1 MAHTVLELLKA
12 LPRTNCGECGHPTCM
27 AFATQVIKE
36 GADLGRCPH
45 LPAAAQEL
53 AEAISRQQ
61 EKGEGR
67 RRESLA
73 ISLEVM
79 QAKMATLDFRDLA
92 GGLGAVYGEEDGR
105 PYLQFSYFGQVLT
118 VFPDE
123 VRYPPGA
130 TPNPWDAIL
139 IYNFIAS
146 GGKALPTGTWITY
159 QSLPNSVSKAKT
171 LARLENQ
178 LATHFAGNA
187 DRLRRRA
194 AALGAEPAHASENA
208 DFQRIFLPLPRVPV
222 LLLFWDAEPEE
233 NFQAQAHFL
242 FDSTVSDF
250 LDLESLLFLVEQL
263 IDRLMDEET
272 A

>member
-12 LPRTNCGECGHPTCM
+12 LPRTNCGDCGQSTCL
-27 AFATQVIKE
+27 AFATRVIKE
-36 GADLGRCPH
+36 GEDLSRCPH
-45 LPAAAQEL
+45 LPPAAQEL

-79 QAKMATLDFRDLA
+79 HAKIAPLNFRDLA
-92 GGLGAVYGEEDGR
+92 PGLGAVYGEEEGR
-105 PYLQFSYFGQVLT
+105 PYLKFSYFGHELL

-130 TPNPWDAIL
+130 VPNPWDAIL
-139 IYNFIAS
+139 LYNYIAS
-146 GGKALPTGTWITY
+146 CGKALPTGTWITY

-171 LARLENQ
+171 LARLEKE
-178 LATHFAGNA
+178 LAAHFAG
-187 DRLRRRA
+187 RLGQLQSQA
-194 AALGAEPAHASENA
+194 AALGAKPAQASENA
-208 DFQRIFLPLPRVPV
+208 DFQGVFWLLPRVPV

-233 NFQAQAHFL
+233 DFQAQAHFL
-242 FDSTVSDF
+242 FDSTVGDF

-263 IDRLMDEET
+263 LDRLMEK
-272 A
+272 